1 MQTLEKYYAVDLG
14 LVDTVLGRPSNADLG
29 HRLENVVYLELLSR
43 YGKVWVGKNYEKEID
58 FVVKNSDGITEY
70 FQVSQS
76 VIDRDTLKREAG
88 AFENTGDNYRRTL
101 LTLDMFD
108 TDEYELK
115 MQAAVEHFE
124 HELAKIRTGRAHP
137 GMLDGI
143 KVVAYGTEMPLNQV
157 ANVTAPE
164 AQLLQITPFDPSNI
178 QAIAASIRNDQGLG
192 LNPSDDGRVVRVPVP
207 PLTEDR
213 RRQLARQAGE
223 KVEEAR
229 IALRNV
235 RQDGLKDARAKKE
248 AKELSEDD
256 VKLVEK
262 EFDRLMQEA
271 QGKLD
276 EAFKAKEKD
285 ILTI

>member
-1 MQTLEKYYAVDLG
+1 
-14 LVDTVLGRPSNADLG
+14 
-29 HRLENVVYLELLSR
+29 
-43 YGKVWVGKNYEKEID
+43 
-58 FVVKNSDGITEY
+58 
-70 FQVSQS
+70 
-76 VIDRDTLKREAG
+76 
-88 AFENTGDNYRRTL
+88 
-101 LTLDMFD
+101 MFD

-124 HELAKIRTGRAHP
+124 HELGKIRTGRAHP
-137 GMLDGI
+137 GMLDGL
-143 KVVAYGTEMPLNQV
+143 KVEAYGAAMPLNQV
-157 ANVTAPE
+157 ANITAPE

-178 QAIAASIRNDQGLG
+178 QAIAAAIRNDQGLG

-213 RRQLARQAGE
+213 RRQLVKQAGE

-235 RQDGLKDARAKKE
+235 RQDGLKDAKAKKE
-248 AKELSEDD
+248 SKELSEDD

-262 EFDRLMQEA
+262 EFDRLMQEFN
-271 QGKLD
+271 GKL
-276 EAFKAKEKD
+276 EQAFKAKEQD